1 MKIKSDSIKNQN
13 RLTSKKS
20 AMSSSNKE
28 NEIVILRNSK
38 KPRLKRV
45 KTEIESS
52 SGSDED
58 KEDTSAN
65 QTFTDAIDKVDVKTD
80 LKKCQDDTLQ
90 KSKVYA

>member
-1 MKIKSDSIKNQN
+1 
-13 RLTSKKS
+13 
-20 AMSSSNKE
+20 MSSQNK

-58 KEDTSAN
+58 KEDISN
-65 QTFTDAIDKVDVKTD
+65 QTFTDAAIDKVDDLGVKTD

-90 KSKVYA
+90 KSEVYA

>member
-1 MKIKSDSIKNQN
+1 
-13 RLTSKKS
+13 
-20 AMSSSNKE
+20 MSSSNKE

-45 KTEIESS
+45 PTEIESS

-90 KSKVYA
+90 KSEVYA